1 MIPAIGG
8 GGALGPGAPE
18 ARAILDVVLSAVAS
32 GSWRSVTAGGTADAP
47 PSRQAIP
54 HRPSGVSKRQYSA

>member
-8 GGALGPGAPE
+8 GGALGPGTLE
-18 ARAILDVVLSAVAS
+18 ARAILEAVLSAEAS
-32 GSWRSVTAGGTADAP
+32 GSWRSVTSGGAADAR

-54 HRPSGVSKRQYSA
+54 HQPSGVSKRQ